1 MAFTTHYQPGETMFQ
16 HSTQDDLYRSN
27 DATDERLIKIERSWH
42 KRAQIKLDSQRPDIQ
57 LDLQAPDFL
66 EALLP
71 FAHDPHYQDYP
82 HALKLLIL
90 SAGWVIY
97 NQKTIAI
104 ETEIICPSCID
115 LLQLGSRLS
124 SASAATI
131 SETLADEA
139 YHTLFSINMCELAIT
154 QRGMRI
160 KWPELELTRHLS
172 QAQATLSE
180 ADFKVY
186 RLAFSLVSET
196 FISDYLADLSDAP
209 DIQPVFRHV
218 VALHKKDELVH
229 KHIFPLFVQQVV
241 GDFTPQQ
248 TALFTRGIANSI
260 RIFPMREISAWRI
273 ILPQLLEVFGDQS
286 LLLPTQFTETGEAD
300 YSAMP
305 EILSSIGIHPEAV
318 LPEPPVMSEP
328 VTTV

>member
-1 MAFTTHYQPGETMFQ
+1 MFQ

-27 DATDERLIKIERSWH
+27 DAADERLIKIERSWH

-71 FAHDPHYQDYP
+71 FAHDPQYQNYP

-172 QAQATLSE
+172 QAQATMSE
-180 ADFKVY
+180 ADFKIY

-241 GDFTPQQ
+241 GDFTAQQ
-248 TALFTRGIANSI
+248 TTLFTRGIANSI
-260 RIFPMREISAWRI
+260 RIFPMREIFCVANHPAPTARSVRRSLAAATDSIYRDRRSG
-273 ILPQLLEVFGDQS
+273 LLGDARHPQLHWHTS
-286 LLLPTQFTETGEAD
+286 RSRTAR
-300 YSAMP
+300 
-305 EILSSIGIHPEAV
+305 
-318 LPEPPVMSEP
+318 
-328 VTTV
+328 TTSDDRAGHHRLNPACR